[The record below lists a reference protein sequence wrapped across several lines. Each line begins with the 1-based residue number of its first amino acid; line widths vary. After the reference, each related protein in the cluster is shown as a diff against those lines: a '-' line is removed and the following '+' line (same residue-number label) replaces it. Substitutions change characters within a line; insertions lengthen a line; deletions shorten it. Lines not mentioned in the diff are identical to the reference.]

1 MEDFLTRLAERTLGA
16 APVVQPL
23 IASMFVSEP
32 TGHSLDLERN
42 SEAAMSSGDL
52 DRAQAPSAK
61 ETPPARD
68 APTRRPEGTAVDRQG
83 HHGNSPPATPGHHQ
97 STYDTQPEPHRLAKP
112 ALAERRVIPTREE
125 QRSLSLVMAKRP
137 QRTSDAQPEPRRD
150 AETASLEHRVIP
162 EQEDQQNLSPGTLE
176 PHQRTLDRPEL
187 FHAAESGPTR
197 RDVDTVSSDRVLP
210 EDLSS
215 DPSAA
220 EGASDQAIPR
230 PIRTLI
236 EHGRGATLPP
246 EPSPDTQGSILES
259 EAVLNHPAPLDAL
272 LVTPGTIRPQLNG
285 HVERD
290 PWEPR
295 MAAPE
300 PPAPTIR
307 VAIGRIEVRAITP
320 PPTPPA
326 RQRATPARPGPAL
339 SLDDYLKRRNGG
351 QR

>member
-1 MEDFLTRLAERTLGA
+1 MGDLLTRLAERTLGV

-32 TGHSLDLERN
+32 TGYSLDLEWDG
-42 SEAAMSSGDL
+42 EAATSSDGL

-68 APTRRPEGTAVDRQG
+68 APTRRPEDTAVDQQG
-83 HHGNSPPATPGHHQ
+83 DHGNSPPATPGHSQ
-97 STYDTQPEPHRLAKP
+97 RTYDTQPEPHHLAAP
-112 ALAERRVIPTREE
+112 ASTERTIMPTQED
-125 QRSLSLVMAKRP
+125 QRSLFLDTPERP
-137 QRTSDAQPEPRRD
+137 QRTFDAQPEPRRA
-150 AETASLEHRVIP
+150 AETGSLEHRVIP
-162 EQEDQQNLSPGTLE
+162 TQEDQQNLYPGT
-176 PHQRTLDRPEL
+176 PGRRQRTPDRPEP
-187 FHAAESGPTR
+187 FHPAEFGPTR
-197 RDVDTVSSDRVLP
+197 RAVDTVSSRRVLP
-210 EDLSS
+210 EDLPS

-220 EGASDQAIPR
+220 EEASDRAIPR

-236 EHGRGATLPP
+236 EQGWGATLPP
-246 EPSPDTQGSILES
+246 EPSPDTRGSRVLES
-259 EAVLNHPAPLDAL
+259 EAPLDHPAPPDTL
-272 LVTPGTIRPQLNG
+272 LVTPGTIRSQLIG

-290 PWEPR
+290 PWELR

-326 RQRATPARPGPAL
+326 QRATPVRPGPTL
-339 SLDDYLKRRNGG
+339 SLDDYLKQRDGG